1 MFYCEL
7 ENVKMAKLN
16 AKWTGI
22 ILIDNDF
29 LVVSFRKNPLPP
41 VAWLLVWVH
50 ARWRI
55 PAPASELFGLFVAGW
70 ASSLPSLRQNHF
82 FPCAN
87 SHTLPTL
94 TGSVSLVPQAV
105 LSSLPTFWE
114 ATDHVMVIAHIAIAQ
129 SDKQISQTNM
139 SLRWSC
145 SRIFSASSQMNIQR
159 KTIIL
164 WGRQP
169 ALHFPQ
175 QRNTFCVTVYSKGP
189 IIHLFCQAPLVHTDF
204 HNLKF

>member
-1 MFYCEL
+1 MLILHCIASTVFKSNYLLGLWRIFKLYDKHAYKTSAFTLCFTVNL

-16 AKWTGI
+16 AKWTGGI

-29 LVVSFRKNPLPP
+29 LVVSFRKTHCPLLLE
-41 VAWLLVWVH
+41 ALVWVH

-55 PAPASELFGLFVAGW
+55 PAPASELLVPCGW
-70 ASSLPSLRQNHF
+70 MESPLCPVPDKPYSF

-129 SDKQISQTNM
+129 SDKQISHWNM
-139 SLRWSC
+139 SSEMVLF

-164 WGRQP
+164 
-169 ALHFPQ
+169 
-175 QRNTFCVTVYSKGP
+175 
-189 IIHLFCQAPLVHTDF
+189 
-204 HNLKF
+204 